1 MSYLKLRSF
10 IISLLKDESG
20 TNAVEYALT
29 MVFGAVFIIGA
40 LLKLGLA
47 LNTPSTDVTVCLT
60 DVANCTSVV
69 TAGGVDNQGGKS
81 GDIGGSNG
89 SGLGDGTNPGLGSG
103 QNNSPNEG
111 VNNPGGQRAVEVR
124 GAARQGGR

>member
-1 MSYLKLRSF
+1 M
-10 IISLLKDESG
+10 LKDNSG

-29 MVFGAVFIIGA
+29 MAFGAAFIIAG
-40 LLKLGLA
+40 LLMLSPA
-47 LNTPSTDVTVCLT
+47 LNTPFTDATGCMTDVV
-60 DVANCTSVV
+60 NC
-69 TAGGVDNQGGKS
+69 APIIDG

>member
-1 MSYLKLRSF
+1 MLE
-10 IISLLKDESG
+10 DNSG

-29 MVFGAVFIIGA
+29 MAFGAVFIIAG
-40 LLKLGLA
+40 LLTLGQA
-47 LNTPSTDVTVCLT
+47 LNKPFTDVTVCMT
-60 DVANCTSVV
+60 DV
-69 TAGGVDNQGGKS
+69 VDCAPIIDG

-103 QNNSPNEG
+103 RNNSPNEG

-124 GAARQGGR
+124 GAARHGGR